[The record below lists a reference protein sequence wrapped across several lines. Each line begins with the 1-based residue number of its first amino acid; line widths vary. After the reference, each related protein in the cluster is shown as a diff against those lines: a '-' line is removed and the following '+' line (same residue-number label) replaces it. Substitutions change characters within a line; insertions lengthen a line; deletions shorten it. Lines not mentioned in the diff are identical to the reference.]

1 MSWVTLRENTHT
13 APISYYMRNFS
24 LIGILIT
31 LALIAYMAKGMLAPH
46 VSHDP
51 NDRSTVEYWVSH
63 DSDRDVMLS
72 YCNNHPD
79 QQGSDDCKLAMAAQ
93 TQLDT
98 GAAQRNMGQGNTT
111 GVTQGTS
118 NAADQLEAQ
127 KDANNL
133 P

>member
-1 MSWVTLRENTHT
+1 
-13 APISYYMRNFS
+13 MRNFS
-24 LIGILIT
+24 LIGVLIT
-31 LALIAYMAKGMLAPH
+31 IAIIAYMAKGMLAPH
-46 VSHDP
+46 ATHDP
-51 NDRSTVEYWVSH
+51 SDKSSVEYWVSH

-79 QQGSDDCKLAMAAQ
+79 QQNTDDCKLANAAQ
-93 TQLDT
+93 TQIDS
-98 GAAQRNMGQGNTT
+98 GAAARNVGQGNTT
-111 GVTQGTS
+111 GVTQGSS